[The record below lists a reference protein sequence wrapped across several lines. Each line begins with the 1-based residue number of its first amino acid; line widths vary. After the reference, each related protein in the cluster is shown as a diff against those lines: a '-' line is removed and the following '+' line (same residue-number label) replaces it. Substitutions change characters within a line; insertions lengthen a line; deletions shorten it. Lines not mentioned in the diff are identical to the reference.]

1 MIDKATADR
10 IYAAANIVDV
20 ISDFV
25 TLKKK
30 GVNYQAC
37 CPFHNE
43 KTPSFV
49 VSPSKG
55 VFKCFGCGKGG
66 NAVTFVM
73 EHENMTYPEAL
84 KYVAKKYGI
93 EVNEHE
99 LLPEE
104 QRRND
109 DRESMMVVS
118 SYAADYFVRML
129 HETHEGQNIGIGYFR
144 ERGFS
149 DATIKR
155 FGLGY
160 CTEVRDA
167 FTRQALSDGYKE
179 EFLIRTGLTIKR
191 ENRGYY
197 DRFCGRVI
205 FPIHSISGRVIAFG
219 ARTMR
224 TDKKTAKYLNSPES
238 EIYHKSDVLYGI
250 YFAKRAI
257 TQQDCCILVEGYT
270 DVISMHQAGI
280 ENVVASSGTSL
291 TQGQIRMIARF
302 SRNITIIYDGDSAGI
317 KASLRGIDMVL
328 KEGMNVRTVL
338 LPDGEDPDSF
348 ARSHNASQVQDYILT
363 HEEDFISFKIRLLMK
378 EAAGDPIKRAALI
391 SDIVQSISVIPDAIT
406 RSVYARECSRQME
419 VDENILLREI
429 AMKRVGHKAGH
440 EAKEFIRKQEII
452 QRKQVEEAA
461 YTPLQLEAGSS
472 INELEHEL
480 IKYLLKYGTQNF
492 EYTEGKKSTELN
504 VAEVIISNLDQ
515 NGITMKN
522 PTFRK
527 IYEEYKSMRE
537 AQEPIEINHFINHP
551 DPEVCNAV
559 VDLLTYDENYPVSK
573 LWKRFDIVVE
583 SEQDRLPT
591 ALPRAVILYKSK
603 VIDDIIAE
611 LRLRL
616 NDTSLSE
623 EEQIEITQQISILN
637 QERTSISKKL
647 ERLIV

>member
-1 MIDKATADR
+1 
-10 IYAAANIVDV
+10 
-20 ISDFV
+20 
-25 TLKKK
+25 
-30 GVNYQAC
+30 
-37 CPFHNE
+37 
-43 KTPSFV
+43 
-49 VSPSKG
+49 
-55 VFKCFGCGKGG
+55 
-66 NAVTFVM
+66 
-73 EHENMTYPEAL
+73 MTYPEAL

-129 HETHEGQNIGIGYFR
+129 HETPEGQNIGIGYFR

-191 ENRGYY
+191 ENGGYY

-302 SRNITIIYDGDSAGI
+302 SHNITIIYDGDSAGI

-378 EAAGDPIKRAALI
+378 ETDGDPIKRAALI

-429 AMKRVGHKAGH
+429 AMKRVGHKAGP

-452 QRKQVEEAA
+452 QRKQAEEAA

-472 INELEHEL
+472 IDELEHEL

-515 NGITMKN
+515 NGITMKD